1 MMFLFLFFLGLACKT
16 VAEQG
21 DASAACAAVL
31 QQGVYNIIAQDLNKN
46 SYSQFQGVICTVS
59 PNVTYSAYLDS
70 ANWDSWN
77 SAASFF
83 HITSD
88 ENSPMSES
96 QFDQFQQVAA
106 SYQGSYCG
114 FVQSNE
120 GNSELFHQY
129 IQTVNPEVYA
139 AYQSCLSLYST
150 GIRFSSQFGFGSNSV
165 FINVQFVSMVYG
177 AQAMITGVTIV
188 PAHTAACFIHSDSG
202 PSHSTDFF
210 LSLKP
215 QETYSIACHSFG
227 NDTATEVITVGISTT
242 QGTYLTYLYNTY
254 QDNSSSSSTVHLQAQ
269 IKQLANQVKHSQQLL
284 TKLSR
289 SINNNNNQPLRP
301 LEISASSSS
310 SGSAAPHRS
319 SASAM
324 DFSGTTVISTR
335 NEVVSLSPTPL
346 TVSVAE
352 TGVYLVAYNGRL
364 QGIANSPTNNPKVN
378 WWNVHL
384 AHQRCGC
391 DLSTAFGGQSEVNTG
406 NYWIGSLTAGD
417 VLEMKFFVNSDENN
431 DNGNGNGIG
440 NSVLRG
446 QTNVVNSN
454 NNEKKSVPIASA
466 DHRGVNSLNAVWL
479 RPSLESESGTDTCSS
494 SCMM

>member
-1 MMFLFLFFLGLACKT
+1 MMFVFLCFLGLACKT
-16 VAEQG
+16 VAGQG

-83 HITSD
+83 HITND
-88 ENSPMSES
+88 EDSPMSES

-177 AQAMITGVTIV
+177 AQAMITGLTIV
-188 PAHTAACFIHSDSG
+188 PAHTAGCFIHSDSG
-202 PSHSTDFF
+202 PSHSSDFF

-227 NDTATEVITVGISTT
+227 NDSATEVITVGISTT

-269 IKQLANQVKHSQQLL
+269 IRQLANQVKHSQQLL

-289 SINNNNNQPLRP
+289 SINNNQPLRP
-301 LEISASSSS
+301 LEIASAGSS
-310 SGSAAPHRS
+310 AHRS

-324 DFSGTTVISTR
+324 DFSGTAVVSTR

-364 QGIANSPTNNPKVN
+364 QGNNPSSHPKVN

-391 DLSTAFGGQSEVNTG
+391 DLSTAFGGQSEANTG

-417 VLEMKFFVNSDENN
+417 VLEMKFFVNSDNSDQNN
-431 DNGNGNGIG
+431 NNGNGNG
-440 NSVLRG
+440 VLLRG
-446 QTNVVNSN
+446 QNNVVNN
-454 NNEKKSVPIASA
+454 NNEKNSVPIASA

-479 RPSLESESGTDTCSS
+479 RPSLETESGTDTCSS